1 MKGVFHKSLSVFLA
15 LTLALTL
22 LPAFQLPAAAA
33 VVNSAP
39 TAANTSVAF
48 PAITEDASG
57 SSNTGITV
65 SQLLKLAGASD
76 ADGNTLSI
84 AVTSVDDSNGTW
96 QLYYDNGWWNLT
108 RYKVQSNVSD
118 SNVYL
123 VPNGCSIRY
132 NPGADFNG
140 QAFFTFRVW
149 DETTG
154 TADNSDTSNDA
165 NNATIDASGSNNS
178 GSTAFSAKT
187 ITASITVTS
196 VNDAPEIHKTGL
208 DNSIKLDG
216 SNDYVQAAGDLG
228 LNDDSFTVE
237 GWIKVCA
244 SDYSSTSYSR
254 FFEFA
259 NAQGESSGYNLWAG
273 FEGTAGTMSFE
284 AWDGPDRDTQSHK
297 ITTAEKLALNKWVYV
312 SVIYNSSAHM
322 GYIYWNG
329 VQKAAGT
336 VALTDD
342 TNRTRQYSY
351 FGRSFWT
358 ADAYF
363 NGEMRNIS
371 VWKEARTA
379 GEVASDMNAS
389 FSGTEDN
396 LVLYYPLDDTVGST
410 TIQSTTGDNTGSLM
424 NYSSSNNKETS
435 TANDAMIVND
445 DAFDYQVSGLVN
457 ANIPVDQMYLKDVDA
472 GAAGVS
478 LTLTTANSGTLT
490 VNATDGVT
498 VTNNSSSSLTLSG
511 TVDDINRALK
521 TLTYKLPSVGSDTIN
536 VSVADDGHTG
546 DGDTQSAVQS
556 IGVTVNAV
564 PAGTPSITL
573 QSPVDTTVKI
583 GDTAEF
589 SVTASADPSTDTL
602 TYQWQKSTDG
612 GSSWTKVGTDSDSY
626 TTGNTTESDN
636 GTQYR
641 CDVYDGN
648 NNTSA
653 VSDKATLTV
662 TYPILKMAGVTP
674 ANGATGVPVD
684 TKLTMTFNEAV
695 TGVSGKYI
703 HIAGPSGMDAYK
715 IDAGDS
721 TSAAAVGSTVTVTL
735 PGSLDYTTKYH
746 ILIDDGAFIDINGT
760 DYAGLSNAAAWCFTA
775 AAAPA
780 GLSVLLGSATESN
793 SLCYFRNAIVTGS
806 GIQTILLSFSD
817 AVSSGDSITLPAAP
831 AGFTVSTTSQGNNY
845 TKRINVDTTKV
856 SGGTDDAPAVQSY
869 LQNIGFAL
877 GSLHTAQSVKVTV
890 TTVDVEYDTFYDIDT
905 QHYYQYISGPT
916 AWTDAYNAAKG
927 MSYMGRTGY
936 LATVTS
942 LDEDTLV
949 NSLSGGEVG
958 WLGGTTMNNTGI
970 SSNSLYYNGFDTD
983 AANCLANWYWACG
996 PEIGTTFYYGRT
1008 SNRTN
1013 NGDGTNPYWNW
1024 YSGEPNYDQSKEDC
1038 LTTLPN
1044 VSATGNRSGQHTS
1057 SFSWNDIFCSD
1068 ENEGGYAAQGY
1079 FVEYGN
1085 LAKGSKGEYS
1095 SAFASDGGTISSTS
1109 YSPAVNVKINGE
1121 AADAS
1126 GTVALELD
1134 DQTYYMAKS
1143 STGVYTASSVPAGT
1157 YDIYIGG
1164 ADSGVDITVTSS
1176 SSSADIDYSSP
1187 VLSSETP
1194 ADGSTGISVGT
1205 GLTMNFAENVK
1216 AVSGKQIYVYRST
1229 DNTAA
1234 ETVNAGDSKYVTVS
1248 GNSVTVSLP
1257 YFLESGTDYY
1267 VKIDAGAFT
1276 NTLGNA
1282 PYAGISDSAAWNF
1295 TTLPSC
1301 TVTYA
1306 WNYSGASEPYTTQS
1320 VASGYRTTAPATP
1333 VRTGYNFR
1341 GWYEN
1346 TPFNDFWNFNTD
1358 TVTADVTL
1366 CAKWEKATKYTVTY
1380 SAGAAGTGSVPTDTT
1395 AYASGGTASVKGN
1408 TGSLARAGYTFSGWS
1423 NGTTTYKAGDTF
1435 TVTGNV
1441 TLTAEWTMAPVTAYT
1456 VTYSNNYTG
1465 GDTFTKTAGYGST
1478 LTEPSA
1484 PTRNGYTFLGW
1495 YKDTAGMNAWN
1506 FSLDTVSRDFT
1517 LYAKWTDDTYS
1528 VSGDVGTDSG
1538 TAVAGA
1544 TVTVMQGNQ
1553 QFGTAATTDV
1563 NGAFTVTGVPDGKYD
1578 IVITY
1583 YGQKVILYITVNGS
1597 DYICSDIIRLP
1608 DGNKN
1613 SRLEILG
1620 SDTPNVVEDGLDNEF
1635 SYSTSYDTS
1644 TDGSVV
1650 TAGGTVEIKM
1660 TVQKNDDSENRDT
1673 VKAAMNSSGYGTG
1686 LILDLDLMKTVTTS
1700 GGEVQEKTAITETGG
1715 LITLFIPLPADL
1727 QGKDSYVVYRAHDY
1741 GGSTG
1746 LKVDAIT
1753 TAANSNGEYITVN
1766 GDKTYITL
1774 HAKYFSTYA
1783 IGYPV
1788 SSSGGDSA
1796 DTSNSD
1802 SYYNITTTS
1811 STGGSVTSSGSSS
1824 VASGKS
1830 ITYTITPDEGY
1841 YISDVLV
1848 DGVSVGAVSS
1858 YTFKD
1863 VTKTHTIQAV
1873 LAKIVALPYYLNDSG
1888 SKVFIGFASNKS
1900 GTMKYI
1906 APDGVTVQFTPNKK
1920 NFTDIADNWGKSY
1933 IDFVTQREIFI
1944 GTTPNVFSPDT
1955 GMTRAMF
1962 AGIIGRLYER
1972 SYGALPAG
1980 SAQEF
1985 TDVNYNHY
1993 YGKYVDW
2000 ESENNI
2006 IMGIGGGLFAP
2017 DRKITRQ
2024 EMAMI
2029 LYRFA
2034 LFLGASSADY
2044 KDTQLAYPDTSSI
2057 SSWASDGAKYCQQTG
2072 IILGHNN
2079 GYFVPRGTATRAEVT
2094 AILERFIELKVK

>member
-1 MKGVFHKSLSVFLA
+1 MFKMKRVIHKSLSVFLA
-15 LTLALTL
+15 FTLALTL
-22 LPAFQLPAAAA
+22 LPVFQLPAAAA
-33 VVNSAP
+33 DANSAP

-48 PAITEDASG
+48 PAIAEDVAD

-65 SQLLKLAGASD
+65 SKLLKLAGASD

-84 AVTSVDDSNGTW
+84 AVTLVDDSNGTW

-132 NPGADFNG
+132 NPGADFSG

-178 GSTAFSAKT
+178 GSTAFSAQT
-187 ITASITVTS
+187 ITASITVAS

-237 GWIKVCA
+237 GWIKACA

-284 AWDGPDRDTQSHK
+284 AWDGPDRDTQSHRF
-297 ITTAEKLALNKWVYV
+297 TTAEQLALNKWVYV
-312 SVIYNSSAHM
+312 SVIYNSSTHT
-322 GYIYWNG
+322 GYIYWDG
-329 VQKAAGT
+329 VQKASGSIL
-336 VALTDD
+336 LTDN
-342 TNRTRQYSY
+342 TERARQYSY
-351 FGRSFWT
+351 FGRSLWT
-358 ADAYF
+358 ADTYF

-379 GEVASDMNAS
+379 SEVASDMNAS

-424 NYSSSNNKETS
+424 NYSSGNNMETS

-498 VTNNSSSSLTLSG
+498 VTGNSSSSLTLLG
-511 TVDDINRALK
+511 TVDDINAELR
-521 TLTYKLPSVGSDTIN
+521 TLTYHSASIGSDAITATVTDN
-536 VSVADDGHTG
+536 GNTGSGSVQTVSD
-546 DGDTQSAVQS
+546 
-556 IGVTVNAV
+556 TVNITVMDV
-564 PAGTPSITL
+564 PANTPTISIQPPAST
-573 QSPVDTTVKI
+573 PVKI

-589 SVTASADPSTDTL
+589 SVTATGGSGSYS
-602 TYQWQKSTDG
+602 YQWQKSTDG
-612 GSSWTKVGTDSDSY
+612 GTIWSDISGATASSY
-626 TTGNTTESDN
+626 TTPATTIDDN

-641 CDVYDGN
+641 CYVYDSTYN
-648 NNTSA
+648 AS
-653 VSDKATLTV
+653 VMSDKATLTV
-662 TYPILKMAGVTP
+662 SYPALKMAKASP
-674 ANGATGVPVD
+674 ANGATGVAVN
-684 TKLTMTFNEAV
+684 TQISMTFSEDVQAGSGNISVVSPSATLYTIDV
-695 TGVSGKYI
+695 KSRNVSVSGN
-703 HIAGPSGMDAYK
+703 
-715 IDAGDS
+715 
-721 TSAAAVGSTVTVTL
+721 TVTVTL
-735 PGSLDYTTKYH
+735 PGYLAYTTKYH
-746 ILIDDGAFIDINGT
+746 VLIDTGAFKDSNGT
-760 DYAGLSNAAAWCFTA
+760 DYAGLSDAAAWCFTA

-780 GLSVLLGSATESN
+780 GLSVLLGSATESG
-793 SLCYFRNAIVTGS
+793 SPYYFSNAIVTGS

-845 TKRINVDTTKV
+845 TKRINVDTATV

-869 LQNIGFAL
+869 LRSIGFAL

-927 MSYMGRTGY
+927 VSYMGRTGY

-949 NSLSGGEVG
+949 NSLSGGQVG

-1038 LTTLPN
+1038 LTTLPH

-1143 STGVYTASSVPAGT
+1143 STGVYTASSVPTGT

-1441 TLTAEWTMAPVTAYT
+1441 TLTAEWTAAPVTAYT

-1465 GDTFTKTAGYGST
+1465 GDTFTHTAGYGST
-1478 LTEPSA
+1478 LSEPSA
-1484 PTRNGYTFLGW
+1484 PTRSGYTFLGW
-1495 YKDTAGMNAWN
+1495 YKDTTGMNAWN
-1506 FSLDTVSRDFT
+1506 FSLDTVSRNLT

-1538 TAVAGA
+1538 TAVEGA
-1544 TVTVMQGNQ
+1544 AVTVMQGNQ

-1597 DYICSDIIRLP
+1597 DYVCSGIIKLP
-1608 DGNKN
+1608 GGNKN

-1635 SYSTSYDTS
+1635 SYPTSYDMS

-1715 LITLFIPLPADL
+1715 LLTLIIPLPADL

-1753 TAANSNGEYITVN
+1753 TTANSNGEYLTVN
-1766 GDKTYITL
+1766 GDKTDITL
-1774 HAKYFSTYA
+1774 HAKYFSTYV
-1783 IGYPV
+1783 IGYPA
-1788 SSSGGDSA
+1788 SSSGGDST
-1796 DTSNSD
+1796 DTSSSD

-1811 STGGSVTSSGSSS
+1811 STGGSITSSGSSS

-1830 ITYTITPDEGY
+1830 ITYTIAPDEGY

-1873 LAKIVALPYYLNDSG
+1873 FAKIVALPYYLDDSG

-1906 APDGVTVQFTPNKK
+1906 APDGVTVQFTPNTK

-1944 GTTPNVFSPDT
+1944 GTTPGVFSPDT

-2024 EMAMI
+2024 EMAVI

-2034 LFLGASSADY
+2034 IFLGASSTDY
-2044 KDTQLAYPDTSSI
+2044 EDTQLTYPDTSSI
-2057 SSWASDGAKYCQQTG
+2057 PSWASDGAKYCQQTG

-2079 GYFVPRGTATRAEVT
+2079 GYFVPQGTATRAEVT